1 MKRRFDTHFM
11 TALLPLTPLPDP
23 LLSSPIVSSDGKETV
38 SADWLTPSE
47 AIRLTL
53 AHTRKLQGVESEE
66 KSIVLF
72 PPQFYLLGELVGYKS
87 WRELV
92 DEGDVDARG
101 AGKVRQREVKAF
113 EPELKQVETA
123 RGELRVRSFARSCFR
138 EFRTDEG
145 HRKRRSSL
153 VILPTLQ
160 QLR

>member
-11 TALLPLTPLPDP
+11 TAVLSSSTLPTSSSP

-53 AHTRKLQGVESEE
+53 AHTRTLQGGESEE

-72 PPQFYLLGELVGYKS
+72 PPQFYLLGELAGCKN
-87 WRELV
+87 WKELV
-92 DEGDVDARG
+92 DEEDVDARG
-101 AGKVRQREVKAF
+101 AGKVRRREVRAF

-123 RGELRVRSFARSCFR
+123 FGELRVRSSSLLSALA
-138 EFRTDEG
+138 DEER
-145 HRKRRSSL
+145 RKQRSSL
-153 VILPTLQ
+153 GIPPTLQ
-160 QLR
+160 LLP